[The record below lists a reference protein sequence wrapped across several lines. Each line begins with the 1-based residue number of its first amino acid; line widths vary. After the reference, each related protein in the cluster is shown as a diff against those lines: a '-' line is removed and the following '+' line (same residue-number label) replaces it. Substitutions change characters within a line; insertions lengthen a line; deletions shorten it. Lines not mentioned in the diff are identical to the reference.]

1 MQIMEVLEHV
11 LHLITDIGLHSAIPN
26 DWGIARN
33 SRVTLA
39 MIEAIDKGIYNVKDT
54 AQIID
59 PTRSRIEIQE
69 YAYWLISTAWN
80 QQATYGEVPNEEW
93 GVINIFDLQAK
104 NPLGYELYMDTIPQI
119 MSPPSDEAIQ
129 KIISN

>member
-1 MQIMEVLEHV
+1 M

-93 GVINIFDLQAK
+93 GVINIFDL
-104 NPLGYELYMDTIPQI
+104 LRL
-119 MSPPSDEAIQ
+119 
-129 KIISN
+129 